1 MDNTEAER
9 LDIEK
14 TLAYLTLDEK
24 VRMLSGDGMWH
35 TFGTGELPRVRMADG
50 PNGLRM
56 TDGASASAVPATC
69 YPSPSMLA
77 NSWDPALLYGVGAA
91 IGKEATAMG
100 VNLLLAPGLN
110 IKRDPRGGRNFE
122 YYSEDPLLSGELGKA
137 FVSGVQSTGVGA
149 CIKHFAANNG
159 ETLRM
164 YYDAVIDRRAL
175 HEIYLKPFELALAAK
190 PAAVMAA
197 YNKLNGE
204 YCSQNGYLLTDVL
217 RKQWGYGGV
226 ALSDWGA
233 VHDRAAALRAGLDLA
248 MPDSGGR
255 YENTIYAA
263 LENNEITEDDIDTAL
278 RRLIKLIDD
287 VYLEPYGDYDSEQ
300 HERAAYNAAAASIVM
315 LKNDGGFLPLTKNM
329 KVTVCGELAE
339 TAPVQGGGSSHVTA
353 VGGLSPLEAF
363 GARAVCVQYCRGYT
377 SADPDRNAELIR
389 EAVGNTADSDAVIVF
404 VGQPA
409 PHEGID
415 RETTELPPE
424 QNKLISELTAAGR
437 KVAVVLCSAAPVL
450 MPWINRVYAVIY
462 AGLNGSGGALAAAD
476 ALYGRINPC
485 GKLAETFP
493 ADMSEL
499 DPDFGAA
506 VRPYRESIFVGYRYY
521 DAVGKR
527 VLFPFGHGMSF
538 SEINYDGIDVT
549 RAGDAEFDVTV
560 TLSNRSVRDAYETVQ
575 IYVADCTGR
584 IMCAKKQLAAFR
596 KVFVEGQTSTSVTVR
611 LDRRA
616 FEFYNTAADAFDVAD
631 GEYNIIVAASAA
643 DVKHTAAVKVKGNFF
658 GRISAPPAYAQPRLT
673 EITDADFEA
682 LSGIKIAPPP
692 VPAVKG
698 GYTLDNCID
707 DIKHTLPGRI
717 AKMSVMRRAKSI
729 GAENSPERQAFIAN
743 AMLTPL
749 YAVSMMSDGA
759 MPLSR
764 AVGLTEMA
772 NGHFFKGLRLI
783 LKKQ

>member
-69 YPSPSMLA
+69 YPTPSMLA

-149 CIKHFAANNG
+149 CVKHFAANNG

-190 PAAVMAA
+190 PAAVMTA

-255 YENTIYAA
+255 YENTVYAA

-377 SADPDRNAELIR
+377 
-389 EAVGNTADSDAVIVF
+389 
-404 VGQPA
+404 
-409 PHEGID
+409 
-415 RETTELPPE
+415 
-424 QNKLISELTAAGR
+424 
-437 KVAVVLCSAAPVL
+437 
-450 MPWINRVYAVIY
+450 
-462 AGLNGSGGALAAAD
+462 
-476 ALYGRINPC
+476 
-485 GKLAETFP
+485 
-493 ADMSEL
+493 
-499 DPDFGAA
+499 
-506 VRPYRESIFVGYRYY
+506 
-521 DAVGKR
+521 
-527 VLFPFGHGMSF
+527 
-538 SEINYDGIDVT
+538 
-549 RAGDAEFDVTV
+549 
-560 TLSNRSVRDAYETVQ
+560 
-575 IYVADCTGR
+575 
-584 IMCAKKQLAAFR
+584 
-596 KVFVEGQTSTSVTVR
+596 
-611 LDRRA
+611 
-616 FEFYNTAADAFDVAD
+616 
-631 GEYNIIVAASAA
+631 
-643 DVKHTAAVKVKGNFF
+643 
-658 GRISAPPAYAQPRLT
+658 
-673 EITDADFEA
+673 
-682 LSGIKIAPPP
+682 
-692 VPAVKG
+692 
-698 GYTLDNCID
+698 
-707 DIKHTLPGRI
+707 
-717 AKMSVMRRAKSI
+717 
-729 GAENSPERQAFIAN
+729 
-743 AMLTPL
+743 
-749 YAVSMMSDGA
+749 
-759 MPLSR
+759 
-764 AVGLTEMA
+764 
-772 NGHFFKGLRLI
+772 
-783 LKKQ
+783 